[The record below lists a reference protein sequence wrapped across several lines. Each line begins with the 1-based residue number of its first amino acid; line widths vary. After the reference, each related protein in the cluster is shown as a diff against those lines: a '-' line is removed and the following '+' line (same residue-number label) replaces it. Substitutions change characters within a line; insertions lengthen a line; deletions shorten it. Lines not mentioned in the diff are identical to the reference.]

1 MSKTKEEYFISLKRG
16 LFSSHYEITFRDKS
30 DKECMVVI
38 ASKDNVRA
46 FCAWLSGQNYVSK
59 KSKVFLFDT
68 FHVILEER
76 GKNGIEFRKQY
87 RVTGYSD
94 AVPLKYSIRTFK
106 YGTAGAKD
114 LYNALRGR
122 K

>member
-16 LFSSHYEITFRDKS
+16 LFSSHYEITYKDYCN
-30 DKECMVVI
+30 KECMVVI
-38 ASKDNVRA
+38 AGRDNVRS

-76 GKNGIEFRKQY
+76 GKNGMEFQKQY

-106 YGTAGAKD
+106 YGTSGAKD
-114 LYNALRGR
+114 LYYTLRGV

>member
-1 MSKTKEEYFISLKRG
+1 MSKTKEEYFISRKRG
-16 LFSSHYEITFRDKS
+16 LFGSHYEITYKDYCN
-30 DKECMVVI
+30 KECTVVI
-38 ASKDNVRA
+38 AGKDNVRA

-68 FHVILEER
+68 FHVVLEER
-76 GKNGIEFRKQY
+76 GKNGMEFRKQY

-114 LYNALRGR
+114 LYHTLRGV